1 MHTKL
6 FFYDIKDKD
15 IANHIYTSL
24 PATTSAESVQN
35 VAKAG
40 TMVKSKLVVAM
51 WVVRN
56 MMESK
61 RVVEMGE
68 GGRWAVL

>member
-40 TMVKSKLVVAM
+40 NMVKSRMVLYM
-51 WVVRN
+51 GMVRN
-56 MMESK
+56 MVESK
-61 RVVEMGE
+61 RVVEMRE
-68 GGRWAVL
+68 GGGWAVL